1 MPFKTDSYFTFEAI
15 QLARHFIS
23 QNDGNEIVM
32 TGTVNDDG
40 LICDLRRVAMGNSFS
55 VPAVIASAQPGE
67 ILIHNH
73 PGGDVRPSTAD
84 LDVAARAAE
93 KGVGSYIVDNNV
105 ISVFPVVERI
115 IPDCD
120 EIENVDPEE
129 VSVML
134 GENGKL
140 KSIFPEYEFRMPQMQ
155 MALEV
160 TESVNS
166 NCVLVAEAGTG
177 TGKSFAYLIPAMLY
191 VSKNKGKKCVIST
204 STIALEEQ
212 LFAKDIPF
220 IRDNLGFDDVNVAIL
235 KGRSNYLCKRR
246 YSMFR
251 MESMQTKIVEKDDA
265 RMDAVSEIDS
275 WMNSVNDGT
284 RSSMNSALAVD
295 IWSEVCAEEFTC
307 EKSRCRFFNTCFFF
321 RARRKANFASLI
333 LINHHLLMADVAMK
347 MESEDEAGLLPKF
360 DILVIDEA
368 HNLFK
373 SAISFLGESVST
385 QNVIKQLNRLYFP
398 KRGTGLLTKL
408 LDNYADKEISASFEK
423 AVNRLSGF
431 IPLFTHSIGPD
442 ILEVLGK
449 DSEGL
454 YELDSITARGNLL
467 KVIEKAIAGIVEI
480 TELIE
485 PALKKIKAVNISN
498 AVLRSPNDDILMSLI
513 TDTEGTVLKLKGYS
527 EFLSDFCI
535 SKDTASKVFWGEK
548 DRNQIITFTIT
559 PIEIQKIL
567 AERLYNATA
576 CVVFTSATLSTG
588 KTDEGFSFFN
598 RESGLN
604 LTDREKRYVNLASCF
619 DYSSQV
625 RAFICTNMPSPVDS
639 RESFDSES
647 VMASKEIVKASNGG
661 ALVLFT
667 SIGHRELAAKQMTD
681 LDFNVI
687 CQGKYPVSKVV
698 KDFRDDRNATLLA
711 TDTFWEGIDM
721 KGDTLRN
728 LVIVKLPFRFPSH
741 PFVKRYVAKLEADT
755 GQSGFVVYTLPNALL
770 KFKQGFGRLIRT
782 KNDVGTVTVLD
793 KRMIEKNYGRDF
805 VKAAPDGVK
814 FYTLPSSEIAKKIRE
829 FFGEG

>member
-212 LFAKDIPF
+212 LFAKDIPY

-275 WMNSVNDGT
+275 
-284 RSSMNSALAVD
+284 
-295 IWSEVCAEEFTC
+295 
-307 EKSRCRFFNTCFFF
+307 
-321 RARRKANFASLI
+321 
-333 LINHHLLMADVAMK
+333 
-347 MESEDEAGLLPKF
+347 
-360 DILVIDEA
+360 
-368 HNLFK
+368 
-373 SAISFLGESVST
+373 
-385 QNVIKQLNRLYFP
+385 
-398 KRGTGLLTKL
+398 
-408 LDNYADKEISASFEK
+408 
-423 AVNRLSGF
+423 
-431 IPLFTHSIGPD
+431 
-442 ILEVLGK
+442 
-449 DSEGL
+449 
-454 YELDSITARGNLL
+454 
-467 KVIEKAIAGIVEI
+467 
-480 TELIE
+480 
-485 PALKKIKAVNISN
+485 
-498 AVLRSPNDDILMSLI
+498 
-513 TDTEGTVLKLKGYS
+513 
-527 EFLSDFCI
+527 
-535 SKDTASKVFWGEK
+535 
-548 DRNQIITFTIT
+548 
-559 PIEIQKIL
+559 
-567 AERLYNATA
+567 
-576 CVVFTSATLSTG
+576 
-588 KTDEGFSFFN
+588 
-598 RESGLN
+598 
-604 LTDREKRYVNLASCF
+604 
-619 DYSSQV
+619 
-625 RAFICTNMPSPVDS
+625 
-639 RESFDSES
+639 
-647 VMASKEIVKASNGG
+647 
-661 ALVLFT
+661 
-667 SIGHRELAAKQMTD
+667 
-681 LDFNVI
+681 
-687 CQGKYPVSKVV
+687 
-698 KDFRDDRNATLLA
+698 
-711 TDTFWEGIDM
+711 
-721 KGDTLRN
+721 
-728 LVIVKLPFRFPSH
+728 
-741 PFVKRYVAKLEADT
+741 
-755 GQSGFVVYTLPNALL
+755 
-770 KFKQGFGRLIRT
+770 
-782 KNDVGTVTVLD
+782 
-793 KRMIEKNYGRDF
+793 
-805 VKAAPDGVK
+805 
-814 FYTLPSSEIAKKIRE
+814 
-829 FFGEG
+829 